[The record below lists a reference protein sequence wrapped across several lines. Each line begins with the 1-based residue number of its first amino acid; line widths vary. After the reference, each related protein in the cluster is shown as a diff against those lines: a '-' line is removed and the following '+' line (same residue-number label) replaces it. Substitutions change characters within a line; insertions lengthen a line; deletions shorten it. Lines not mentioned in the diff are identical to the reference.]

1 MRDCVGVANSSSPRE
16 NSARH
21 TFQDRAYLGGR
32 IVRKRTKKSGI
43 IYCLVTSHPPQWGA
57 EELNRTDSRAPKPP
71 IPGPRPGG
79 RIRGNSGFPGPDP
92 RFPQT
97 RPIRG
102 LGRKRPNSSLENRP
116 PIFVLFGKS
125 VNFPLAGRP
134 ISLVARQNSV
144 QTGVFR
150 CEIPISIWRPMQ
162 TCVGTAKTSSPTE
175 NSARHTF
182 QDRAYPYGRNARKRT
197 KKSGIIYCLVTSHP
211 W

>member
-1 MRDCVGVANSSSPRE
+1 MRDCVGVANSSSPSE

-43 IYCLVTSHPPQWGA
+43 IYCLVTSHPPRRGEGNKQA
-57 EELNRTDSRAPKPP
+57 DSRLPNPQFLV
-71 IPGPRPGG
+71 PGRGG

-150 CEIPISIWRPMQ
+150 CEIPLSIWRPMQ

>member
-1 MRDCVGVANSSSPRE
+1 MCRGREFLLTERKQRSAYVSGSGVPRREDCAKTHQKVRNNILFSYQPPPPE
-16 NSARH
+16 
-21 TFQDRAYLGGR
+21 GGEGN
-32 IVRKRTKKSGI
+32 K
-43 IYCLVTSHPPQWGA
+43 QA
-57 EELNRTDSRAPKPP
+57 DSRLPNPQFLV
-71 IPGPRPGG
+71 PGRGG

-150 CEIPISIWRPMQ
+150 CEIPLSIWRPMQ

>member
-43 IYCLVTSHPPQWGA
+43 IYCLVTSHPPRRGEGNKQA
-57 EELNRTDSRAPKPP
+57 DSRLPNPLFLV
-71 IPGPRPGG
+71 PGRGG

-102 LGRKRPNSSLENRP
+102 LGRKRPNSSLENRS
-116 PIFVLFGKS
+116 IFPSREGRFPSWRGRIRSKRGYFGVK
-125 VNFPLAGRP
+125 FPLVFGALCR
-134 ISLVARQNSV
+134 LV
-144 QTGVFR
+144 
-150 CEIPISIWRPMQ
+150 
-162 TCVGTAKTSSPTE
+162 
-175 NSARHTF
+175 
-182 QDRAYPYGRNARKRT
+182 
-197 KKSGIIYCLVTSHP
+197 
-211 W
+211 